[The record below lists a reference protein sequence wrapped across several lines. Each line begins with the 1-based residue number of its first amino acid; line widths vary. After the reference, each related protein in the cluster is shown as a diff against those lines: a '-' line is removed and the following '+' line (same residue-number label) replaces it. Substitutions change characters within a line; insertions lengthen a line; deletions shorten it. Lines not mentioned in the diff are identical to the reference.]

1 MAAPATTT
9 WTAEERLAALRDSAE
24 ECLGKDDLPR
34 LLRYNPRPVCLDGF
48 EPSGAIT
55 IAQGVGTAIR
65 ARAMV
70 RAGCRVKLLLADC
83 FALLNKRLDGDP
95 ARIWAAARRM
105 VEVWRAL
112 GVGVDG
118 GGGVEIL
125 WSSEEIIRRS
135 HEYWSPLVM
144 DIAQRNSVKRI
155 RGYACTPRARSF
167 VYQKFKINLYSEI
180 LMVMH
185 MLHRLQVLHF
195 FGQRKE
201 RGTHC
206 WPVLVPHHAVC

>member
-1 MAAPATTT
+1 
-9 WTAEERLAALRDSAE
+9 
-24 ECLGKDDLPR
+24 
-34 LLRYNPRPVCLDGF
+34 
-48 EPSGAIT
+48 
-55 IAQGVGTAIR
+55 
-65 ARAMV
+65 MV

-167 VYQKFKINLYSEI
+167 VYQKFRINLYSEI

-185 MLHRLQVLHF
+185 ILCCIVYRCCTFLDREKKEELTAGQFLYPIMQCADVFFFQVCM
-195 FGQRKE
+195 RAYISY
-201 RGTHC
+201 T
-206 WPVLVPHHAVC
+206 